1 MSVLTDLVDEVATVK
16 SDIKVAII
24 NKGVSVTN
32 DVPFTEYA
40 NKINDI
46 VSSSNPQAKITY
58 KAGLNTYDSGE
69 KTFYSYDTTYVPDY
83 EYHPVTETVWIS
95 SNAVE
100 DEDLAYDSKIENDQ
114 IVPDFSKPISVILD
128 IVAGYNSIYLKI
140 YGQSGAYI
148 PRKNETYSITYTYDS
163 LNSVTVDY
171 ATMKALGVGVGS
183 SIHITTP
190 KTAEY
195 AFVNDQ
201 SLQTI
206 VCDSV
211 TIGEGAF
218 IQLWNLQSITLT
230 NYKGATSY
238 TQENGYIS
246 WNNEYRNILGSQSL
260 NTLNIPEAVVLSN
273 NFASNT
279 YNNDLFNNV
288 IINVPKLEGV
298 LGPNFIGSYWSGN
311 NKDKPYS
318 ILKYNNI
325 DFRLFKYIGN
335 TLGDLLYDYIS
346 DVDNNIT
353 NTLTFPNLEY
363 IGQNVFDFNYN
374 YNTFDNI
381 TTLNL
386 PKLKCSAHYAHL
398 NFNNVTSIDL
408 PEIEFIG
415 NELFSGNMAMFVK
428 TINIGDTCKNIE
440 KNAFFNGVDSAVIN
454 INLPAPSAGDK
465 SWKADA
471 PWGAKNSTV
480 NWIGTATQTTLHKY
494 DRVDNKA
501 TVVDFFTDS
510 NDQRYALCVVDAA
523 YRSTKGYSYSVDSY
537 TPSSLVGL
545 TDYNA
550 ALSDTNS
557 GSWYMNIFD
566 EEEASGYPMANFPAF
581 KFAKNA
587 CLVTVDGNTYTGVV
601 PTVNELLAIR
611 EDKATLDTY
620 DPTLSDYAS
629 NSLSNWSFGSSKGY
643 VRTCMLTGDKSGSIV
658 LSIDS
663 YQDQYSITSDATGVC
678 PVIEI
683 PVDANGTVISD

>member
-40 NKINDI
+40 SKIDDI

-69 KTFYSYDTTYVPDY
+69 KTFYSYDTTYVPNY
-83 EYHPVTETVWIS
+83 EYHPATETIWIS
-95 SNAVE
+95 STAVE

-171 ATMKALGVGVGS
+171 ATMKALGIGVGS

-218 IQLWNLQSITLT
+218 TQLWNLQSITLT

-238 TQENGYIS
+238 TQENGYMS
-246 WNNEYRNILGSQSL
+246 WNNEYSTIIGTQSL
-260 NTLNIPEAVVLSN
+260 NTLNAPELLVASN

-279 YNNDLFNNV
+279 YNSSNDTLVFNA
-288 IINVPKLEGV
+288 PKLEGV
-298 LGPNFIGSYWSGN
+298 LGSSFIGSYWSGN
-311 NKDKPYS
+311 AKDRPYN

-325 DFRLFKYIGN
+325 DFRLFKYMSN
-335 TLGDLLYDYIS
+335 SLGDLLYDYIS

-353 NTLTFPNLEY
+353 DTLTFPNLEY
-363 IGQNVFDFNYN
+363 IGNNVFDFNYN
-374 YNTFDNI
+374 YNNFNNI

-386 PKLKCSAHYAHL
+386 PKLKCISHYTHL
-398 NFNNVTSIDL
+398 NFNNVISIDL
-408 PEIEFIG
+408 PKIEYIG
-415 NELFSGNMAMFVK
+415 NEIFSGNMAMFVK

-480 NWIGTATQTTLHKY
+480 NWTGTATQTTLHKY

-523 YRSTKGYSYSVDSY
+523 YRSTKGYSYSVNSY

-566 EEEASGYPMANFPAF
+566 EEEAGGYPMANFPAF

-611 EDKATLDTY
+611 EDKVTLDTY

-658 LSIDS
+658 LSMDS

-683 PVDANGTVISD
+683 PVDANGTVISN